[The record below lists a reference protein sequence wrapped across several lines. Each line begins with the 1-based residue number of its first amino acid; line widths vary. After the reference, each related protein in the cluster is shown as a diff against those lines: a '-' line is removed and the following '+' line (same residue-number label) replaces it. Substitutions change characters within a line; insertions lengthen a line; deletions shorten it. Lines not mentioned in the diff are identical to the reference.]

1 MAAAS
6 KGIQVGEKVIRVNWW
21 VFKTEKLEHF
31 DNEKKEEIQNT
42 GISFA
47 LLYILRWC
55 VFNIKIVSSICDL
68 TYIYI
73 VNKKKINELWFP
85 KFCYLWD
92 LNFKC
97 TFAHPTFPCHTHR
110 SVPDQK
116 DISRIN
122 NYILWNSLQSWY
134 CFFVSLGFFKNWV
147 FFLLN
152 DSNWAE
158 YYLITWDGIYYLR
171 LLCSDWKAMAM
182 MRGINQASSHVFCL
196 WCKCN
201 KSNIKDFTGTFRNQF
216 IHSKLIWFIS
226 IIVFVILSLAYPCLF
241 LWVFLDQHKFLLQ

>member
-1 MAAAS
+1 MNSDFQNSA
-6 KGIQVGEKVIRVNWW
+6 IC
-21 VFKTEKLEHF
+21 
-31 DNEKKEEIQNT
+31 EIW
-42 GISFA
+42 
-47 LLYILRWC
+47 IL
-55 VFNIKIVSSICDL
+55 S
-68 TYIYI
+68 
-73 VNKKKINELWFP
+73 
-85 KFCYLWD
+85 
-92 LNFKC
+92 FKC

-110 SVPDQK
+110 SDPDKK

-134 CFFVSLGFFKNWV
+134 CFFVCLVFFLNWV

-152 DSNWAE
+152 DSNWVE

-201 KSNIKDFTGTFRNQF
+201 KSNIKDFTGTSRNQF

-226 IIVFVILSLAYPCLF
+226 IIVFVILSLAYPCSF